1 MIIRVKSANE
11 TSFPCK
17 KFNKNIRAYVD
28 NELSGSVKADFIAHT
43 SQCGDCDTSLNE
55 MEGVVKLLAN
65 LQPVSVSESF
75 DYAMK
80 TRILI
85 EQERLGNPLYRFSLY
100 VREKSRYFLTVP
112 AFALAVTAVL
122 FFFSGTY
129 DSMFRGNTQRAA
141 TSAEDVLNGVDL
153 LAGEE
158 GNPDEIV
165 YVYHVLDTV
174 MSQDGGIDYVPENN
188 ETDTRIK
195 TVASS
200 FNTVSF

>member
-1 MIIRVKSANE
+1 MKSANE

-17 KFNKNIRAYVD
+17 KFNKNIRAYID

-43 SQCGDCDTSLNE
+43 SQCSDCDTSLNE

-65 LQPVSVSESF
+65 MQPVSVSEEF
-75 DYAMK
+75 DYVMK

-85 EQERLGNPLYRFSLY
+85 EQGRLSNPLYRFLLY
-100 VREKSRYFLTVP
+100 VRDKIRYFLTVP
-112 AFALAVTAVL
+112 AFALAVTVLL

-129 DSMFRGNTQRAA
+129 DSMFQGNTQRAA

-165 YVYHVLDTV
+165 YVYYVLDTV
-174 MSQDGGIDYVPENN
+174 MSQDSGPGIMPENSD
-188 ETDTRIK
+188 TDTGII

>member
-1 MIIRVKSANE
+1 MKSANE